1 MRIHARS
8 LGMYKPASHVDNL
21 PDEILREILLRT
33 LPRQFFEMDL
43 FVSPRCSIVSPVH
56 LSHVSRRWRGI
67 CLSTGELWSYLYLVV
82 NESTARQ
89 YRKLIR
95 IFDVFLERTGR
106 CLLNFR
112 LECRLSNKETIK
124 AGHHIISIILTQQR
138 RWKDV
143 QFLWQGLNS
152 SYGFGNLQ
160 MNDMP
165 LLRTLVVDISMCTAE
180 GALVYPKLYLE
191 KSQQLEA
198 LVVRNGVALEF
209 GETPKYRLSKC
220 AVNIPLKCMKIAS
233 PRICRDI
240 LRSSPNLQSLDF
252 RTGPDMESPS
262 LESGE
267 GNMLLHRGLKKLD
280 LRYGLSSE
288 FLIDGLCL
296 PSLEDFYY
304 VDGSLGTGGN
314 ALLRFV
320 QRSRP
325 ALTSFTIHGT
335 YIRGALLIEVL
346 RHLPTITELTL
357 LSCPL
362 NASFIHA
369 FEIPND
375 TAYPPA
381 VLRGDVSVLCPR
393 LRSLHISCSSFY
405 QDFELPLADAL
416 NLMIES
422 RRRNLKTLNK
432 ITVHAAPRRVEYY
445 APLDRE
451 GIGHLK
457 SCLESG
463 RIVCIDSVE
472 ESPFST
478 TMAEGL
484 RRMKKAGQSNTSQV
498 DRWRNVKS

>member
-8 LGMYKPASHVDNL
+8 LGMYKSASYVDNL

-33 LPRQFFEMDL
+33 LPRQFFDMDL
-43 FVSPRCSIVSPVH
+43 FVSPRYSIVLPVH
-56 LSHVSRRWRGI
+56 LSQVSRRWRGI
-67 CLSTGELWSYLYLVV
+67 SLSTGELWSYLSLVV
-82 NESTARQ
+82 NESTTRQ
-89 YRKLIR
+89 LRKLTR

-106 CLLNFR
+106 CPLNFR

-124 AGHHIISIILTQQR
+124 AGHHIISTILTQQR

-143 QFLWQGLNS
+143 QFLWQGLNPS
-152 SYGFGNLQ
+152 HGFGNLQ

-165 LLRTLVVDISMCTAE
+165 LLRTFVVDISICTAE
-180 GALVYPKLYLE
+180 GALIYPKLDLE

-220 AVNIPLKCMKIAS
+220 AVNIPLKCMNIAS
-233 PRICRDI
+233 PRTCRDI
-240 LRSSPNLQSLDF
+240 LKGSPNLQSLDF
-252 RTGPDMESPS
+252 RTGPDVESPS

-280 LRYGLSSE
+280 LRYGLHSE

-296 PSLEDFYY
+296 PGLKELYY

-314 ALLRFV
+314 TLLRFV
-320 QRSRP
+320 QRSKP

-335 YIRGALLIEVL
+335 YIRVALLIEVL
-346 RHLPTITELTL
+346 RHLPTITHLTL

-375 TAYPPA
+375 TELPPA
-381 VLRGDVSVLCPR
+381 VSKVNVSVLCPR
-393 LRSLHISCSSFY
+393 LRSLHISCSSLY
-405 QDFELPLADAL
+405 QSFELPFVDAL

-422 RRRNLKTLNK
+422 RRRSLKTLNK
-432 ITVHAAPRRVEYY
+432 VTVHAAPRRVEYY

-451 GIGHLK
+451 RIDHLK

-463 RIVCIDSVE
+463 RMVCIDSVE
-472 ESPFST
+472 ELPSSIA
-478 TMAEGL
+478 MAEGL
-484 RRMKKAGQSNTSQV
+484 RRMRKAGKSNTSHV
-498 DRWRNVKS
+498 NRWRNFKS